1 MAFFIAM
8 PHLRGAPLSPG
19 DALSGFHLPQRLY
32 GRDTCVTTLLQGF
45 ERVAQGGRPEV
56 ILVRGYSGIGKSS
69 VVHELRAPVLQ
80 RQGFFLSG
88 KAEQFQRDI
97 PYATLAQSIG
107 GLTQQLLA
115 GSDEQLARW
124 RERLHEALGEQG
136 QVLVEVVPHLER
148 VVGRQPAVPELPP
161 GDAQHRFNRLC
172 QKFLG
177 VFATSEHPLVLFLDD
192 LQWAD
197 LASLRLLQHLL
208 PHPET
213 PPLLLIGA
221 YRDNEVGPSHPLA
234 LALTELG
241 KAGVRMT
248 ELHLEPLSREHLQ
261 QLVADSLPGAE
272 EGTVGPLS
280 ALIHE
285 KTGGN
290 PFFLTQFMLT
300 LHHDGLL
307 TRTPEGGWWWDA
319 AGVRAKDYSDNVA
332 EFMVS
337 RLRQLPA
344 RTQQLLQLAACMGN
358 VFSRELLLIVSGLE
372 PSEVEAG
379 LEETLREGM
388 LVRVGP
394 TQCRFLHDRIQQA
407 AHELIP
413 APERKAVHLR
423 IGRLLLASLSP
434 EEVREKIFD
443 VVGQLNAGLGLLGD
457 ERERHR
463 VARLNAEA
471 GWKARGST
479 AFRSAADYFA
489 LAFTLIPGEPWET
502 DPELAFKLL
511 LDRAQSE
518 FMSGNAAEARR
529 LLEALRPRAR
539 SRVALAAVYRLES
552 DILLAANEIQ
562 AALTSLLAGL
572 AQMGMPMSAHP
583 TREEVA
589 AADEEVWA
597 LLGERSIESL
607 VELPLMTDPD
617 MKAVMDVLAALFT
630 PAIYSDLNLLTLHL
644 CRMVSLSL
652 RYGNTEASVHGYGWY
667 GLVLGATFKR
677 YREGHAFGVL
687 ARELVERHAF
697 SAARGRALFSL
708 ELTNYW
714 VRPLSLSLEFARDG
728 VHHALRSGDLQIA
741 CYCANHIVTDRLV
754 LGHPLEEVH
763 QESIARRD
771 FVHRADFQTVEDVI
785 HHVQRYVQ
793 QLRGQSRSF
802 DTLNG
807 EDFDEETF
815 EARLSSTSQHMG
827 ACWYWLIKLQS
838 RFMCGDFARAL
849 EAADR
854 AAELT
859 WTSVGHIQLLSF
871 HLYRALALAACYP
884 KATSEEQGRYLE
896 ALRRHQRQLAE
907 WADQCPENF
916 RAPERMVSAELFR
929 LTGRVEEAI
938 HAYEDAVQSARA
950 HGFIQNVGLASE
962 LAARFWRER
971 RLLTLSD
978 TYARQAR
985 EAYLKWGAL
994 GKVRHLETL
1003 WPHLVSLTDSQ
1014 TPLSVAGTVQQLDV
1028 LALVRTLS
1036 GELDLERLGATLVRV
1051 ATESAGAQCGALLLV
1066 HDDTLTVAALSGAR
1080 QEELPWS
1087 LLSYVQRTGEHVLLS
1102 EASLSHA
1109 FSADPCFASDQLH
1122 SVLGLPLVHQEELQG
1137 VLYLGNTQAPHAF
1150 SPVCLALLGQLAS
1163 QAASSLGNARRH
1175 AEARRAEAALRTAH
1189 DALAQRLEEHAW
1201 ALKQAEAR
1209 LAEATRAT
1217 GMTEVAAS
1225 VLHNM
1230 GNVLTSAYLNAHV
1243 LHQKVA
1249 TSRMVRLKQL
1259 TTLLEQH
1266 QDDLGFL
1273 TREPR
1278 GRQLLEYLF
1287 SLSEELLREQSA
1299 MKENAGKLKEQ
1310 LDHMRAILHVQQSYV
1325 RTSLL
1330 PEECELSQLVEDA
1343 LNIQLPALQRHG
1355 ITVTRELRARPL
1367 ARVDRHRVLQILINL
1382 LTNARNAMGELPE
1395 GQRRLCV
1402 RLDAEGSTA
1411 RIQVVDSGKGIAAEH
1426 RERLFSQG
1434 FTTRAEGQ
1442 GLGLYSSALAAKSLG
1457 GRLTLESD
1465 GPGKGA
1471 TATLELPLA

>member
-1 MAFFIAM
+1 M
-8 PHLRGAPLSPG
+8 PHLPGAPLSEG
-19 DALSGFHLPQRLY
+19 DSLRGFHLPQRLY
-32 GRDTCVTTLLQGF
+32 GRDAYVTTLLQGF
-45 ERVAQGGRPEV
+45 ERVAQGGRPEL
-56 ILVRGYSGIGKSS
+56 ILVRGYSGIGKSAL
-69 VVHELRAPVLQ
+69 VHELRAPVVR

-88 KAEQFQRDI
+88 KAEQFQRDT
-97 PYATLAQSIG
+97 PYATLAQSVR

-136 QVLVEVVPHLER
+136 QVLVDVVPELER
-148 VVGRQPAVPELPP
+148 VVGRQPPVPELPP
-161 GDAQHRFNRLC
+161 GDAQHRFNRLS

-177 VFATSEHPLVLFLDD
+177 VFATPEHPLVMFLDD

-221 YRDNEVGPSHPLA
+221 YRDNEVDPSHPLA

-241 KAGVRMT
+241 RAGGRMT
-248 ELHLEPLSREHLQ
+248 ELRLEPLSREHLQ
-261 QLVADSLPGAE
+261 QLVADSLPGAG

-319 AGVRAKDYSDNVA
+319 AGVRAKDYADNVV

-344 RTQQLLQLAACMGN
+344 RAQHLLQLAACVGN
-358 VFSRELLLIVSGLE
+358 VFSRELLVIVSGLE
-372 PSEVEAG
+372 PSEVDAGFEEAF
-379 LEETLREGM
+379 REGM

-413 APERKAVHLR
+413 EQECKAVHLR

-443 VVGQLNAGLGLLGD
+443 VVGQFNAGLELIRD

-471 GWKARGST
+471 GWKARASI
-479 AFRSAADYFA
+479 AFRSAADHFA
-489 LAFTLIPGEPWET
+489 LAFTLIPGEPWDT
-502 DPELAFKLL
+502 DPERAFKLL

-518 FMSGNAAEARR
+518 FMAGNAAEARR
-529 LLEALRPRAR
+529 LLEVLRPRAR
-539 SRVALAAVYRLES
+539 ARVELAALYRLEI

-562 AALTSLLAGL
+562 AALTSVLAGL
-572 AQMGMPMSAHP
+572 AQMGMPMSPHP
-583 TREEVA
+583 SPEEVVA
-589 AADEEVWA
+589 ANEEVWA

-630 PAIYSDLNLLTLHL
+630 PAIYSDLNLLALHL

-667 GLVLGATFKR
+667 GLVLGSIFKR

-697 SAARGRALFSL
+697 SAARGRALYSL
-708 ELTNYW
+708 ELTHYW
-714 VRPLSLSLEFARDG
+714 VRPISLSLEFVRDG
-728 VHHALRSGDLQIA
+728 FHHALRSGDLQIA
-741 CYCANHIVTDRLV
+741 CYCANHIVNNRLV

-763 QESIARRD
+763 QECIARRD
-771 FVHRADFQTVEDVI
+771 FVHQADFQTVEDVI

-815 EARLSSTSQHMG
+815 EARLTSTSQHMG

-849 EAADR
+849 EAGDR
-854 AAELT
+854 AAELL
-859 WTSVGHIQLLSF
+859 WTSLGHIQLLNF

-884 KATSEEQGRYLE
+884 KATPEEQRQYLE

-929 LTGRVEEAI
+929 LTGRGEEAI

-971 RLLTLSD
+971 QLPTLSD

-1003 WPHLVSLTDSQ
+1003 WPHLISLTALQS
-1014 TPLSVAGTVQQLDV
+1014 PLPEEGTTWRLDA
-1028 LALVRTLS
+1028 LALVRAIS
-1036 GELDLERLGATLVRV
+1036 GELDLERLGPTLVRV

-1066 HDDTLTVAALSGAR
+1066 HDDTLTVA
-1080 QEELPWS
+1080 
-1087 LLSYVQRTGEHVLLS
+1087 
-1102 EASLSHA
+1102 
-1109 FSADPCFASDQLH
+1109 FSADPCFARESFH
-1122 SVLGLPLVHQEELQG
+1122 SVLGLPLVHQGALQG
-1137 VLYLGNTQAPHAF
+1137 VLFLGNTLASHAF
-1150 SPVCLALLGQLAS
+1150 PPERLALLGQLAS
-1163 QAASSLGNARRH
+1163 QAAISLGNARRH
-1175 AEARRAEAALRTAH
+1175 AEVQRAEASLRTAH
-1189 DALAQRLEEHAW
+1189 DALAQRLEAHAW
-1201 ALKQAEAR
+1201 ELKQAEAR
-1209 LAEATRAT
+1209 LAEATRST
-1217 GMTEVAAS
+1217 GMAEVAAS
-1225 VLHNM
+1225 LLHNI
-1230 GNVLTSAYLNAHV
+1230 GNVLTSAHLNAQL

-1249 TSRMVRLKQL
+1249 TSRMGRLKQL
-1259 TTLLEQH
+1259 TGLLEQH
-1266 QDDLGFL
+1266 QDDLPGFL
-1273 TREPR
+1273 TRDPQ
-1278 GRQLLEYLF
+1278 GRQLMDYLF
-1287 SLSEELLREQSA
+1287 GLAEELLREQAS
-1299 MKENAGKLKEQ
+1299 MKESSGKLREH
-1310 LDHMRAILHVQQSYV
+1310 LEHMRAILHVQQPYV
-1325 RTSLL
+1325 RNTLL

-1355 ITVTRELRARPL
+1355 ITVTRELRARPQ
-1367 ARVDRHRVLQILINL
+1367 ARLDKHRVLQILINL
-1382 LTNARNAMGELPE
+1382 LTNARNAMSEVPE

-1457 GRLTLESD
+1457 GRLTLESE